1 MIPAIAAL
9 ASSLIQGAPSLAPTT
24 PSPSPG
30 VSTTSPSFTQTLG
43 QVVSDAVGTI
53 QNGEAA
59 AIQGV
64 NGDMPSFKVVEQVM
78 GAQRTLQQ
86 AISIRD
92 KAVSAYQEIMRMTI

>member
-9 ASSLIQGAPSLAPTT
+9 ASSLIQGAPSFAPATPT
-24 PSPSPG
+24 PSVSPKS
-30 VSTTSPSFTQTLG
+30 VSFEQTLG
-43 QVVSDAVGTI
+43 QVVNDAVGTI

-64 NGDMPSFKVVEQVM
+64 NGDMPTFKVVEQVM

-92 KAVSAYQEIMRMTI
+92 KAVSAYQEITRMTI

>member
-9 ASSLIQGAPSLAPTT
+9 ATSFIQGASALAPTT
-24 PSPSPG
+24 PSPSVAP
-30 VSTTSPSFTQTLG
+30 TSPSFEHTLG

-64 NGDMPSFKVVEQVM
+64 NGDMPTFKVVEEVM
-78 GAQRTLQQ
+78 NAQRTLQQ
-86 AISIRD
+86 AISVRD
-92 KAVSAYQEIMRMTI
+92 KAVSAYQEITRMAI

>member
-9 ASSLIQGAPSLAPTT
+9 ASSFIQGAPSLAPTT
-24 PSPSPG
+24 PSPS
-30 VSTTSPSFTQTLG
+30 VSATSPSFSQTLG

-64 NGDMPSFKVVEQVM
+64 NGDMPTFKVVEQVM

-92 KAVSAYQEIMRMTI
+92 KAVAAYQEITRMTV